1 MLEGPN
7 RSDDLGIC
15 QTHGALC
22 TLVLGPWVRSEVSVF
37 IGCKLMAGC
46 PNKKKKIQK
55 NPKMSIYPM

>member
-7 RSDDLGIC
+7 RPDDLGIC

-37 IGCKLMAGC
+37 MAGC
-46 PNKKKKIQK
+46 PNKK
-55 NPKMSIYPM
+55 